1 MAEILLSAESLTKIY
16 ERTDGKKIYAVNK
29 VNLSLQ
35 KGLSYGLVGESG
47 CGKSTL
53 GQMLVKL
60 LEPTEGDIQ
69 FEGKSICGKMNREEE
84 KDFRRK
90 AQVIFQNPYDS
101 LNPKMKVYKIIEEPL
116 IIHGIG
122 KNKNE
127 RAGLVNEIRTLCG
140 LDPSVLEKYPS
151 ELSGGQRQR
160 VCIAASMIMNPK
172 FLVLDEAVSSL
183 DVLIQAQILNM
194 LKKLQKNLKL
204 TSFFI
209 SHNLN
214 AVSYLADVVF
224 VMYLGQIVEQGP
236 VKEIM
241 ENPLH
246 PYTKALFSAA
256 YNINQK
262 EENRIVLHGELPDPS
277 KKITGCPFASRCPFS
292 EDRCHK
298 VNPVMKA
305 ASQNAEHLCSCWK
318 FNPEA

>member
-1 MAEILLSAESLTKIY
+1 MCDKNILLSARDLTKVY
-16 ERTDGKKIYAVNK
+16 ERTDSKKIYAVNK

-69 FEGKSICGKMNREEE
+69 FEGKSICGKMTREEE
-84 KDFRRK
+84 IAFRKK

-101 LNPKMKVYKIIEEPL
+101 LNPRMKIFQIIEEPL
-116 IIHGIG
+116 IIHKIG
-122 KNKNE
+122 KTKQE
-127 RAGLVNEIRTLCG
+127 RAGYVNEIRTLCG

-204 TSFFI
+204 TSLFI

-214 AVSYLADVVF
+214 AVSYLADVIF
-224 VMYLGQIVEQGP
+224 VMYLGNIVEQGP

-262 EENRIVLHGELPDPS
+262 EENRIVLHGELLDPS
-277 KKITGCPFASRCPFS
+277 KKITGCPFASRCPFAD
-292 EDRCHK
+292 DRCYK
-298 VNPVMKA
+298 ESPVMKA
-305 ASQNAEHLCSCWK
+305 ESQNSEHLCACWK
-318 FNPEA
+318 MC

>member
-1 MAEILLSAESLTKIY
+1 MCDNNELLSAQNLSKVY
-16 ERTDGKKIYAVNK
+16 ERTDGRKIQAVKN

-60 LEPTEGDIQ
+60 LEPTEGDIK
-69 FEGKSICGKMNREEE
+69 FEGKSICGKMTREEE
-84 KDFRRK
+84 IAFRKK

-101 LNPKMKVYKIIEEPL
+101 LNPRMKIFQIIEEPL
-116 IIHGIG
+116 IIHKIG
-122 KNKNE
+122 KTKQE
-127 RAGLVNEIRTLCG
+127 RAGYVNEIRTLCG
-140 LDPSVLEKYPS
+140 LDLSVLEKYPS

-160 VCIAASMIMNPK
+160 VCIASSMILNPK

-194 LKKLQKNLKL
+194 LKKFQKSLKL
-204 TSFFI
+204 TSLFI

-214 AVSYLADVVF
+214 AVSYVADVIF
-224 VMYLGQIVEQGP
+224 VMYLGHIVEQGP
-236 VKEIM
+236 VKDIL

-256 YNINQK
+256 YNISQK
-262 EENRIVLHGELPDPS
+262 EENRIVLHGDLPDPS
-277 KKITGCPFASRCPFS
+277 KKITGCPFASRCPFA
-292 EDRCHK
+292 EDRCRK
-298 VNPVMKA
+298 ENPVMKA
-305 ASQNAEHLCSCWK
+305 DSQNSEHLCACWK
-318 FNPEA
+318 MS